1 MVPPI
6 KPKHMESKYNG
17 RSQYLVNYLQKE
29 KLKMDKPLTTTSKWD
44 EIF

>member
-1 MVPPI
+1 MVAPL
-6 KPKHMESKYNG
+6 KPKHTDSKYSG

-44 EIF
+44 